1 MEQGLTRETIYARLR
16 ELEISPE
23 VSDITAELL
32 ESYSDKKVEA
42 LLLWL
47 RGYNEREISKVMGM
61 SRTWAYEVL
70 DRMISY
76 MVKSKNASPKGF

>member
-1 MEQGLTRETIYARLR
+1 VTRETIYSRLR
-16 ELEISPE
+16 ELEIGPE
-23 VSDITAELL
+23 VADMAAELL
-32 ESYSDKKVEA
+32 EPYSDKKVEA